1 MSGFVIYLIKS
12 SLLLSAGVALF
23 MLLMRGETFHRLNRL
38 LLLVLAVLSLAVP
51 ALRFSVAS
59 PMARF
64 SSMIEEIVNGADEPV
79 SAPAVVYDWGE
90 PVVAQVVT
98 GGDAVTAP
106 SLWQRVASFDVLQWV
121 FAVYISVALLLALRL
136 LYMYARVVEML
147 RCSKREEATL
157 YNIKDKSVRLVVHD
171 RQYKPFSW
179 FGWVSI
185 SRADLAECGNEILLH
200 EAAHVQ
206 RGHSFDILFADIV
219 IVLQWFNPMAWI
231 MKGLLKDI
239 HEYEADSAVLA
250 AGVDARS
257 YQLLIIK
264 KAVGARL
271 YSIANSFNHSLTK
284 KRITMMCKEK
294 SSLWQCTKALYIL
307 PLAVVAA
314 CTFSSPQDAT
324 GDKGSEKVVNNET
337 TFANSREIVLNA
349 DCEGSVIPDAP
360 PLCENCEQWVKD
372 AMGSLDEEIENAGM
386 WYSLTLYF
394 EVKKDGTIR
403 QKNPASMFN
412 VGLRNGENVGNAE
425 QLSGRF
431 IDKLSAAADRLYAT
445 MPKWKPAQKDGLPID
460 FPVTLD
466 VNFKENQE
474 NGERVYQVVEQP
486 PVFPGGTAELMRYL
500 MKNIKYPAE
509 SRQRNS
515 QGKVFVGFVIKKNGS
530 IGDVDVVKTSG
541 DDLLDAEAVRVVKA
555 MPAWVPGKQ
564 CGKEVNVR
572 FTLPVIFRLQGENV
586 PASPSMNVAADSDNS
601 LPEVAA
607 VSYADENKEH
617 AYQVV
622 EVQPEFPGG
631 MNALMAFMRDNMK
644 YPDEC
649 RKNNIQGKAYV
660 RFVVAKDGAIR
671 DVEIVKSAGNDLL
684 DAEAMRVVKAMPA
697 WIPGKQ
703 GGENVNVYFT
713 LPVMYR
719 LQ

>member
-1 MSGFVIYLIKS
+1 MSEFVIYLIKS
-12 SLLLSAGVALF
+12 SLLLSVGVALF

-38 LLLVLAVLSLAVP
+38 LLLTLAVLSLAVP
-51 ALRFSVAS
+51 ALRFSVNS

-64 SSMIEEIVNGADEPV
+64 SSIIEQVVKGTDEPV
-79 SAPAVVYDWGE
+79 LAPAVVYDWGE
-90 PVVAQVVT
+90 PFVAQVVT

-106 SLWQRVASFDVLQWV
+106 SLWQRVTSLDALHWVL
-121 FAVYISVALLLALRL
+121 AVYVFVALLLAVRL
-136 LYMYARVVEML
+136 LYMYARVVGIL
-147 RCSKREEATL
+147 RCGKREEAAL

-250 AGVDARS
+250 AGVDAKS

-324 GDKGSEKVVNNET
+324 SDKGSEKVVNNEVS
-337 TFANSREIVLNA
+337 AVDS
-349 DCEGSVIPDAP
+349 DAE
-360 PLCENCEQWVKD
+360 L
-372 AMGSLDEEIENAGM
+372 
-386 WYSLTLYF
+386 
-394 EVKKDGTIR
+394 
-403 QKNPASMFN
+403 
-412 VGLRNGENVGNAE
+412 
-425 QLSGRF
+425 
-431 IDKLSAAADRLYAT
+431 
-445 MPKWKPAQKDGLPID
+445 
-460 FPVTLD
+460 
-466 VNFKENQE
+466 
-474 NGERVYQVVEQP
+474 VYQIVEQQP
-486 PVFPGGTAELMRYL
+486 EYPGGTAELMRYL

-555 MPAWVPGKQ
+555 MPAWVPGK
-564 CGKEVNVR
+564 
-572 FTLPVIFRLQGENV
+572 
-586 PASPSMNVAADSDNS
+586 
-601 LPEVAA
+601 
-607 VSYADENKEH
+607 
-617 AYQVV
+617 
-622 EVQPEFPGG
+622 
-631 MNALMAFMRDNMK
+631 
-644 YPDEC
+644 
-649 RKNNIQGKAYV
+649 
-660 RFVVAKDGAIR
+660 
-671 DVEIVKSAGNDLL
+671 
-684 DAEAMRVVKAMPA
+684 
-697 WIPGKQ
+697 
-703 GGENVNVYFT
+703 
-713 LPVMYR
+713 
-719 LQ
+719 